1 MRFVDSRLVRQLKHL
16 VPTHVVR
23 FAREFRNAGFECFL
37 VGGAVRDMVLNSKP
51 VDFDFATNAV
61 PDKTARLFHR
71 VIPTGVKH
79 GTVTVLYDR
88 MSFEVTTYRTEGNY
102 SNSRHPDSVAFVS
115 SIEDDLSRR
124 DFTMN
129 AIAYDPVDGR
139 LLDPYNGVADI
150 RIATIRAIGE
160 PRQRFQE
167 DALRMLRVARFA
179 AQLSF
184 TVDPATIEAA
194 RVQAHRINLVS
205 AERIRDELTKLL
217 QSPVPSTGLRLILDM
232 RMLEHILPELAEG
245 IGVQQRDRHLFDV
258 FEHSLRTCDAI
269 AADRLDLRLAALL
282 HDIGKPRSL
291 EIQGDGDRTFHGHDK
306 TSAEMADSI
315 LARLRFPND
324 VRKHV
329 TTLVRHHMFDY
340 TPESTDASVRRLL
353 RRVGP
358 ENIDDLIA
366 LRQADRIAVRGD
378 RDAGAAWAS
387 EMHQR
392 IDTIANRDDALSVG
406 DLTVNGDDL
415 CAVGIPAGPRMG
427 VVLDF
432 LLESV
437 LDDPTL
443 NTRERLLEIAERYYR
458 TRVDPH

>member
-1 MRFVDSRLVRQLKHL
+1 MLG
-16 VPTHVVR
+16 HV
-23 FAREFRNAGFECFL
+23 
-37 VGGAVRDMVLNSKP
+37 
-51 VDFDFATNAV
+51 
-61 PDKTARLFHR
+61 
-71 VIPTGVKH
+71 
-79 GTVTVLYDR
+79 
-88 MSFEVTTYRTEGNY
+88 
-102 SNSRHPDSVAFVS
+102 
-115 SIEDDLSRR
+115 
-124 DFTMN
+124 
-129 AIAYDPVDGR
+129 
-139 LLDPYNGVADI
+139 
-150 RIATIRAIGE
+150 
-160 PRQRFQE
+160 
-167 DALRMLRVARFA
+167 
-179 AQLSF
+179 
-184 TVDPATIEAA
+184 
-194 RVQAHRINLVS
+194 
-205 AERIRDELTKLL
+205 
-217 QSPVPSTGLRLILDM
+217 
-232 RMLEHILPELAEG
+232 LPELAEG

-329 TTLVRHHMFDY
+329 STLVRHHMFDY

-378 RDAGAAWAS
+378 REAGAAWAS

-392 IDTIANRDDALSVG
+392 IDTIANRDDALSLG

-443 NTRERLLEIAERYYR
+443 NKRDRLLEIAERYYR